1 MEPLA
6 VFTNAS
12 NALTLGEMRQ
22 LAALDALAFSEDDY
36 DTLIESKTASL
47 FAAACEVGS
56 LCGAQRYRSALTRFG
71 QRLGMAFQVA
81 DDLLD
86 LSLIHISEPTR
97 LLSISY
103 AVFCLKK
110 KKKNKKRIAYRV

>member
-1 MEPLA
+1 MGDFLYSRALSELVRLGDMEPLA

-56 LCGAQRYRSALTRFG
+56 LVRRAAVPRGTHAIWPAPGHGVPGRGRPARLHRGAG
-71 QRLGMAFQVA
+71 
-81 DDLLD
+81 DDREANRPRP
-86 LSLIHISEPTR
+86 S
-97 LLSISY
+97 
-103 AVFCLKK
+103 
-110 KKKNKKRIAYRV
+110 